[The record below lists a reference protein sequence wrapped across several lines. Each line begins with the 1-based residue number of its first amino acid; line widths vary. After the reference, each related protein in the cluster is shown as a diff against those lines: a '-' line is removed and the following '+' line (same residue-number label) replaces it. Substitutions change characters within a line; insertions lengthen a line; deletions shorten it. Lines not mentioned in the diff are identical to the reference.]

1 MRLNADT
8 IIDLFA
14 FPDQEPISDGSKNQ
28 DHFCMVVE
36 PTDLAE
42 VRAELEALGIAIRE
56 GPAKRW
62 GAHGDGTSLYIFD
75 PDNNVV
81 ELRYYS

>member
-1 MRLNADT
+1 
-8 IIDLFA
+8 
-14 FPDQEPISDGSKNQ
+14 
-28 DHFCMVVE
+28 MVVE